1 MKQKNESKHNG
12 KLNGV
17 EPALRRA
24 SQRARE
30 IAARTGTPLVIYSDG
45 KIKELVVRREPEPK
59 SA

>member
-12 KLNGV
+12 KLNCV